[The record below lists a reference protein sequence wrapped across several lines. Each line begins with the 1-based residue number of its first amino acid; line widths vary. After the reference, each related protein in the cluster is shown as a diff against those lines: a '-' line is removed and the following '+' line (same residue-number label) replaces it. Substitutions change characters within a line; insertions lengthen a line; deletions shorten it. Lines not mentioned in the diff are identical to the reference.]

1 MLLARKN
8 HSFFIFSLPEK
19 LFPGFFIKHIVQ
31 FARRG
36 TVVVLFYEE
45 RERERENKQY
55 NLSVKT

>member
-45 RERERENKQY
+45 REREREKISSTIS
-55 NLSVKT
+55 L

>member
-45 RERERENKQY
+45 RERERISSTIS
-55 NLSVKT
+55 L